1 MKIEAVFLDRDG
13 TIGGDDTVHY
23 PGKFELFP
31 YSRELIEKLKGSG
44 IKVFSFTNQPGIA
57 RGEAAVEDFF
67 DELQDFGFDD
77 VYICPH
83 AHNDRCSCRKPAAGM
98 LLSAAEKHQVSLG
111 NCVVI
116 GDRWSDMAAASKTKS
131 MKILVKTGAGMA
143 TLNEHS
149 DKLKEIEIEYIA
161 EDLQDAVEWLYQQ
174 QGTAISL

>member
-1 MKIEAVFLDRDG
+1 MKIEALFLDRDG

-31 YSRELIEKLKGSG
+31 YSRKLIEKLKGSG

-57 RGEAAVEDFF
+57 RGEAAAEEFL

-83 AHNDRCSCRKPAAGM
+83 GHHDGCSCRKPAAGM

>member
-1 MKIEAVFLDRDG
+1 VRIEAVFLDRDG
-13 TIGGDDTVHY
+13 TIGGDETVHY

-44 IKVFSFTNQPGIA
+44 VKVFSFTNQPGIA
-57 RGEAAVEDFF
+57 RGEATVEDFF

-83 AHNDRCSCRKPAAGM
+83 AHNEGCSCRKPAAGM
-98 LLSAAEKHQVSLG
+98 LLSAAEKHHVNLE

-116 GDRWSDMAAASKTKS
+116 GDRWSDMVAASKTKS
-131 MKILVKTGAGMA
+131 MKILLKTGAGMV

-161 EDLQDAVEWLYQQ
+161 EDLRDAVEWLYHQQ
-174 QGTAISL
+174 RIAIST